1 MLDHG
6 NKGIST
12 MKTTSRKQYSRE
24 FKDQIVE
31 LFKLGKTVPQLSEEF
46 GVGTSILYRWVQ
58 PQPAAETA
66 QLGSAA
72 SRAAGEGSEADEL
85 RRLRREVSHLR
96 LENDILKK
104 AAVILGTNPQR
115 PSAR

>member
-6 NKGIST
+6 HKGIRNA
-12 MKTTSRKQYSRE
+12 MKTIRQQYTRE

-31 LFKLGKTVPQLSEEF
+31 LFKLGKTVPQLFEEF

-58 PQPAAETA
+58 SPAETA

-72 SRAAGEGSEADEL
+72 SRAVGDGSEADEL

-104 AAVILGTNPQR
+104 AAVILGTQPHSKHA
-115 PSAR
+115 P

>member
-6 NKGIST
+6 NKGIRNA
-12 MKTTSRKQYSRE
+12 MKTIRQQYTRE

-58 PQPAAETA
+58 SPAEAETA

-72 SRAAGEGSEADEL
+72 SRAVGDGSEADEL

-104 AAVILGTNPQR
+104 AAVILGTQPHSKHA
-115 PSAR
+115 P

>member
-31 LFKLGKTVPQLSEEF
+31 LFKLGKPVPQLAEEF
-46 GVGTSILYRWVQ
+46 GVGTSILY
-58 PQPAAETA
+58 
-66 QLGSAA
+66 
-72 SRAAGEGSEADEL
+72 
-85 RRLRREVSHLR
+85 RLRREVSHLR

-104 AAVILGTNPQR
+104 AAVILGTQPHNKPA
-115 PSAR
+115 P